1 MILSTQWAVVTP
13 EPCIH
18 ARQPRRM
25 SMHSSST
32 CTYTSPEISPLTW
45 RWSSPPNIA
54 HALEGQMAPAEGVGM
69 PHRLGNLLLS
79 QKTHMGPNSHVKQ
92 GLLFLLLASEFTTL
106 RKCCRHTVGKTNIHI
121 NNNISKQHKKQSNQ
135 KTTGNVCSRT
145 TSSTKWHF
153 KAWLR
158 KPLSLLCGCH
168 WCCIAG
174 KTEVHGSGLPDLF
187 PIPLGMFLFPQ
198 QH

>member
-45 RWSSPPNIA
+45 RWSSQPNIA
-54 HALEGQMAPAEGVGM
+54 HALEGELVPAEGVGM

-121 NNNISKQHKKQSNQ
+121 NN
-135 KTTGNVCSRT
+135 
-145 TSSTKWHF
+145 KWHF

-158 KPLSLLCGCH
+158 KALSLSCGCH

>member
-45 RWSSPPNIA
+45 RWSSQPNIA
-54 HALEGQMAPAEGVGM
+54 HALEGELVPAEGVGM

-135 KTTGNVCSRT
+135 KNHRKCV
-145 TSSTKWHF
+145 F
-153 KAWLR
+153 KNNIIYQMTFQ
-158 KPLSLLCGCH
+158 SL
-168 WCCIAG
+168 
-174 KTEVHGSGLPDLF
+174 T
-187 PIPLGMFLFPQ
+187 
-198 QH
+198 